1 LLDIGA
7 IDPYRNFV
15 FRFTSSGTSVTT
27 DTFPIV
33 YNKTILHLEL
43 VNGLVEREHENDSML
58 TTKVELAKCSIVI
71 DVTLRV
77 F

>member
-1 LLDIGA
+1 
-7 IDPYRNFV
+7 
-15 FRFTSSGTSVTT
+15 
-27 DTFPIV
+27 
-33 YNKTILHLEL
+33 L

-71 DVTLRV
+71 DITLCV